1 MTGFIKPLRKI
12 KPFSGKFEPSVQIA
26 KGIIPDA
33 PEIPDPVAAPTIDD
47 AVRSRQDQDRLRRR
61 RGVLA
66 NIYGG
71 AGGGKPT
78 VGTATLLGGG

>member
-12 KPFSGKFEPSVQIA
+12 KPFGGKFEPSVQIA
-26 KGIIPDA
+26 KGIVPDVPDV
-33 PEIPDPVAAPTIDD
+33 PEPPAAPTIDD
-47 AVRSRQDQDRLRRR
+47 AVRSRQEQDLRRRR

-71 AGGGKPT
+71 ANASRPT
-78 VGTATLLGGG
+78 VGTTTLLGGG